1 MTMENE
7 QSHIATRSPLD
18 RGFTLFEILV
28 VVGLILFLS
37 RLTFFHFTGGP
48 QAHQLEAAIKNVGSY
63 FNSASQTASSSRQWV
78 IVVVNVDSDTEG
90 YLRQLGTYKWF
101 HGPEPFDDENGDGLH
116 GNSED
121 FLDINGNESHDN
133 HVVGWVAEDVKGNW
147 LPEKIYFD
155 LSRSGAAAYAG
166 NGFIPE
172 KDYPSTGKFMDF
184 SMEHENNVGP
194 DLNEALEAGR
204 IPFFLDRSG
213 YRQGAS
219 QSGPNKILQSGGNG
233 SANDKDESPLHYE
246 LDFSQSANKWLF
258 FAFDEHGNYINIG
271 NPKVTG
277 GSINKDAQRDF
288 IVLSQGVI
296 NYQSPPDQLH
306 EIQPTRGRDVP
317 GVAAFLMHQSGNY
330 TIIEDE
336 TQIPK

>member
-1 MTMENE
+1 MRHE
-7 QSHIATRSPLD
+7 QSHSVKRSSRD

-37 RLTFFHFTGGP
+37 RLTFFHTTGGP
-48 QAHQLEAAIKNVGSY
+48 QAHQLEAAIKNTGAY
-63 FNSASQTASSSRQWV
+63 FNSASQTAYSSRQWV
-78 IVVVNVDSDTEG
+78 IVVVNADSDTEG

-101 HGPEPFDDENGDGLH
+101 RGPEPFDDDNGDGLY

-121 FLDINGNESHDN
+121 YLDINGNGSHDD
-133 HVVGWVAEDVKGNW
+133 HVAGWVAENVKGHW
-147 LPEKIYFD
+147 LPEKIFLD
-155 LSRSGAAAYAG
+155 LARSGAAEYSG
-166 NGFIPE
+166 NGFRTE
-172 KDYPSTGKFMDF
+172 KDFPSNGKFLDF
-184 SMEHENNVGP
+184 KMEHENNVGP
-194 DLNEALEAGR
+194 NPDDALEVGR

-213 YRQGAS
+213 YRQGAT
-219 QSGPNKILQSGGNG
+219 GPNKILQTGGN
-233 SANDKDESPLHYE
+233 SASSDKDDSPLHYE
-246 LDFSQSANKWLF
+246 LDFSQSADGWIF
-258 FAFDEHGNYINIG
+258 FVFDEHGHYINLG
-271 NPKVTG
+271 NPTLTG
-277 GSINKDAQRDF
+277 GSLNKEAQRDF

-296 NYQSPPDQLH
+296 NYQSPPGKLH